1 MPLFPLVRDA
11 ATAEFL
17 DGCERG
23 ELLIVRDRET
33 GAFLDPKTDVSADP
47 ERYERVAASGEA
59 TVVSWS
65 IGHGRGADGAP
76 TDWLFGIVQL
86 AEGPWFWSQLELG
99 GDRPT
104 AELTG
109 ARARVG
115 FVRTGP
121 EPEHATI
128 PFFVVD

>member
-23 ELLIVRDRET
+23 DLLVVRDRTT
-33 GAFLDPKTDVSADP
+33 GAYLDPKTDVSADP
-47 ERYERVAASGEA
+47 ERFERVAASGDA
-59 TVVSWS
+59 TVISWS

-76 TDWLFGIVQL
+76 TQWTFGIVQL
-86 AEGPWFWSQLELG
+86 AEGPWFWTELRLPEG
-99 GDRPT
+99 RSPEG
-104 AELTG
+104 LTG
-109 ARARVG
+109 APAHVA

-121 EPEHATI
+121 APEHATI
-128 PFFVVD
+128 PVFVVD